1 MTPSNNSGQF
11 NKTLKDERELKIYLE
26 TQISLSLCPFTN
38 PFDHRPSHN
47 SLFYPLITMITETE
61 TPEFVWVKYNGRW
74 EVAMIDLGKY
84 WLPASDKPYEP
95 HFFEQIGE
103 PVTIPD

>member
-1 MTPSNNSGQF
+1 
-11 NKTLKDERELKIYLE
+11 
-26 TQISLSLCPFTN
+26 
-38 PFDHRPSHN
+38 
-47 SLFYPLITMITETE
+47 MITETE